1 MLAAHIIIFIIIL
14 LIILILYFIEP
25 ILSKQKLKNNNEHGS
40 ARWATVKEIKKNFRK
55 EKVDNIQESGFPV
68 YFSKNNKIVWFDMNT
83 PHYIFLGSTGSG
95 KSATAVI
102 PECSFIA
109 TAKKKKSVFI
119 TDPKGEIFSTTSQ
132 MFQDEGYKVLTLD
145 FRNPSLS
152 NHLNILEPIIKE
164 YEEFT
169 NNEKLVKLSDNEND
183 KMKYQNNAIEH
194 LAECNQLINSVSTMI
209 MADDTAKEAFW
220 NNSASDLL
228 YGLIALFL
236 EDYADGKIKREQITL
251 SSIKKFQNSS
261 MANKNLK
268 VLIRYVER
276 KPYGLKSK
284 DKLIPIITTS
294 ENTYKSITS
303 IFNERMTLFDDIN
316 VENITSTSDFDFD
329 ILGKTPTVLYCCVP
343 DETKIY
349 YSLISIIVSLIYKR
363 LVLLCNNET
372 SKRLP
377 CELVFLLDEFA
388 NTPPL
393 SDIETMVS
401 VARSRGM
408 NFQFFLQSF
417 AQLDNLYGKEVSQ
430 IIQDNC
436 GLAYLKTNTQETAEA
451 ISKRLGNKTIE
462 TNSLNYSMNFFNSS
476 GSKGINLIARN
487 LMTADEVKQL
497 HYKTIIFP
505 TIGYPILRNTV
516 VYGEFSCYRKGMIE
530 RNSRPLKR
538 LVNTYFTVE
547 QLFQKESVEEPDEE
561 NKLDTIESKNKT
573 RLVNIINNIL
583 KHFGKIDFD
592 VEYVK
597 ESDEDI
603 RAELFL
609 APPLSLADLKQLED
623 LSSNL
628 SFTYEAV
635 SSKEKVNKKN
645 RNSKIIIILNEM
657 ISDKNM

>member
-40 ARWATVKEIKKNFRK
+40 ARWATVKEIKNNFRK

-209 MADDTAKEAFW
+209 MADNTAKEAFW

-476 GSKGINLIARN
+476 GSKGTNLIARN

-597 ESDEDI
+597 ESDKDI

-645 RNSKIIIILNEM
+645 RNSKIIIILNEI